1 MSTSVLQAPTMLSA
15 PPVLPPA
22 PIANSKHNVPKNE
35 NERKALNVH
44 DNLTCH
50 ICLEKF
56 STVGDKKP
64 MFTSCGHTYCQGC
77 LEKGKMRKCPTC
89 RAPFTFPFKPVVNFA
104 LCSLIENMSTKS
116 ELLPE
121 LNYSFSQRWLI
132 EDLAR
137 TQDLV
142 RDLKIE
148 LKFSERLEVEIED
161 EKESSELE
169 AKIKALEIKVQEA
182 EEKVFNKRLELSNVI
197 SKTPSYLF
205 QAEVNAAKEVT
216 NPFTFTPETFVASS
230 SSSPTACFKNI
241 VESNFN
247 FASSNVSLKVGNTSN
262 PLEALKKRQ
271 EEEVKSN
278 KEVTNAIEATNAAMN
293 WKQYESHI
301 QTVIDSSNVVEGSL
315 NVIEGS
321 VAILE
326 EAVNVFGTSDPI
338 VIGQASVRKKAKP
351 RKSRKSGV
359 TTEDVL
365 SKFDRTFVPLTSV
378 GECLSTCKN
387 PFAWIFELF

>member
-1 MSTSVLQAPTMLSA
+1 
-15 PPVLPPA
+15 
-22 PIANSKHNVPKNE
+22 
-35 NERKALNVH
+35 
-44 DNLTCH
+44 
-50 ICLEKF
+50 
-56 STVGDKKP
+56 
-64 MFTSCGHTYCQGC
+64 
-77 LEKGKMRKCPTC
+77 
-89 RAPFTFPFKPVVNFA
+89 
-104 LCSLIENMSTKS
+104 
-116 ELLPE
+116 
-121 LNYSFSQRWLI
+121 
-132 EDLAR
+132 
-137 TQDLV
+137 
-142 RDLKIE
+142 
-148 LKFSERLEVEIED
+148 LEVEIED

-301 QTVIDSSNVVEGSL
+301 QTVIQSSNVVEGSL

-351 RKSRKSGV
+351 SKSRKSGV